1 MKTSPT
7 GIHLIKHFEGVR
19 FKPYMCSGNVW
30 TIGCG
35 HAMYPEQLRLKL
47 ADRAKFDL
55 KPKDNRIWTKEE
67 VDGLLKYDLQRF
79 ELGVLRLLGTVQPKQ
94 SEFDALVSFSFNL
107 GLGTFQRS
115 TVRSA
120 FIRGDKTRAGEVLL
134 KYCRAGGRILKGLQ
148 RRRLAEHAMFM
159 SGA

>member
-7 GIHLIKHFEGVR
+7 GIHLIKYFEGVKY
-19 FKPYMCSGNVW
+19 KPYMCSGNVW
-30 TIGCG
+30 TVGCG
-35 HAMYPEQLRLKL
+35 HALYPRQLVMNL
-47 ADRAKFDL
+47 ADRKQYKL
-55 KPKDNRIWTKEE
+55 KSEDNRIWTIEE

-120 FIRGDKTRAGEVLL
+120 FIRGDKETAGATLL
-134 KYCRAGGRILKGLQ
+134 KYCRAGGKVLLGLQ

>member
-1 MKTSPT
+1 MKTSDT
-7 GIHLIKHFEGVR
+7 GIHLIKYFEGVR
-19 FKPYMCSGNVW
+19 YKPYMCSGNVW
-30 TIGCG
+30 TVGCG
-35 HAMYPEQLRLKL
+35 HALYPRQLVMNL

-55 KPKDNRIWTKEE
+55 KPEDNRIWTKEE

-79 ELGVLRLLGTVQPKQ
+79 ELGVLRLLGTLQPTQ
-94 SEFDALVSFSFNL
+94 AEFDSLVSFSFNL

-120 FIRGDKTRAGEVLL
+120 FLRGDKTRAGEVLL
-134 KYCRAGGRILKGLQ
+134 KYCRAGGRVLKGLQ
-148 RRRLAEHAMFM
+148 RRRMAEHAMFM

>member
-1 MKTSPT
+1 MKTSAT
-7 GIHLIKHFEGVR
+7 GIDLIKYFEGVR
-19 FKPYMCSGNVW
+19 YRPYMCSGNVW

-35 HAMYPEQLRLKL
+35 HALYPRQLVMNL
-47 ADRAKFDL
+47 ANRKEYKL
-55 KPKDNRIWTKEE
+55 KPEDNRVWTKEE

-79 ELGVLRLLGTVQPKQ
+79 ELGVLRLLGSVQPRQ

-120 FIRGDKTRAGEVLL
+120 FIRGDKETAGETLL
-134 KYCRAGGRILKGLQ
+134 KYCRAGGKVLQGLQ
-148 RRRLAEHAMFM
+148 RRRLAEHALLMR
-159 SGA
+159 G

>member
-1 MKTSPT
+1 MKTSAT
-7 GIHLIKHFEGVR
+7 GIDLIKYFEGVR
-19 FKPYMCSGNVW
+19 YRPYMCSGNVW

-35 HAMYPEQLRLKL
+35 HALYPRQLVMNL
-47 ADRAKFDL
+47 ANRKEYKL
-55 KPKDNRIWTKEE
+55 KPEDNRVWTKEE

-79 ELGVLRLLGTVQPKQ
+79 EAGVLRLLGAVQPKQ

-120 FIRGDKTRAGEVLL
+120 FIRGDKETAGETLL
-134 KYCRAGGRILKGLQ
+134 KYCRAGGKVLQGLQ
-148 RRRLAEHAMFM
+148 RRRLAEHALLMR
-159 SGA
+159 G

>member
-7 GIHLIKHFEGVR
+7 GIHLIKYFEGVKY
-19 FKPYMCSGNVW
+19 KPYMCSGNVW
-30 TIGCG
+30 TVGCG
-35 HAMYPEQLRLKL
+35 HALYLRQLVMNL
-47 ADRAKFDL
+47 ADRKQYKL
-55 KPKDNRIWTKEE
+55 KPEDNRIWTIEE

-120 FIRGDKTRAGEVLL
+120 FLRGDKTRAGEVLL

-148 RRRLAEHAMFM
+148 RRRIAEHAMFM

>member
-1 MKTSPT
+1 
-7 GIHLIKHFEGVR
+7 
-19 FKPYMCSGNVW
+19 
-30 TIGCG
+30 
-35 HAMYPEQLRLKL
+35 MYDAQLRMKL
-47 ADRAKFDL
+47 ADRKKFKL
-55 KPKDNRIWTKEE
+55 KEKDKRKWTKEE
-67 VDGLLKYDLQRF
+67 VDELLRHDLQRF

-120 FIRGDKTRAGEVLL
+120 FLRGDKERAGEVLL

-148 RRRLAEHAMFM
+148 RRRAAEHAIFM

>member
-35 HAMYPEQLRLKL
+35 HALYPRQLVMNLV
-47 ADRAKFDL
+47 DRAKFDL
-55 KPKDNRIWTKEE
+55 KPEDNRIWTKEE

-134 KYCRAGGRILKGLQ
+134 MYRRAGGRILQGLV

>member
-7 GIHLIKHFEGVR
+7 GIHLIKYFEGVKY
-19 FKPYMCSGNVW
+19 KPYMCSGNVW
-30 TIGCG
+30 TVGCG
-35 HAMYPEQLRLKL
+35 HALYPRQLVMNL
-47 ADRAKFDL
+47 ADRKQYKL
-55 KPKDNRIWTKEE
+55 KPEDDRIWSSEE

-79 ELGVLRLLGTVQPKQ
+79 ELGVLRLLGSLQPTQ

-115 TVRSA
+115 TIRSA
-120 FIRGDKTRAGEVLL
+120 FLRGDKTRAGEVLL
-134 KYCRAGGRILKGLQ
+134 MYRRAGGRILQGLV

>member
-7 GIHLIKHFEGVR
+7 GIHLIKYFEGVKY
-19 FKPYMCSGNVW
+19 KPYMCSGNVW
-30 TIGCG
+30 TVGCG
-35 HAMYPEQLRLKL
+35 HALYPRQLVMNL
-47 ADRAKFDL
+47 ADRKQYKL
-55 KPKDNRIWTKEE
+55 KPEDDRIWSSEE
-67 VDGLLKYDLQRF
+67 IDDLLRKDLLRF
-79 ELGVLRLLGTVQPKQ
+79 EAGVLRLLGTVQPKQ

-134 KYCRAGGRILKGLQ
+134 KYCRAGGKVLKGLQ
-148 RRRLAEHAMFM
+148 RRRLAEHALLMR
-159 SGA
+159 G

>member
-1 MKTSPT
+1 MKTSAT

-19 FKPYMCSGNVW
+19 YRPYRCSGNVW
-30 TIGCG
+30 TVGCG
-35 HAMYPEQLRLKL
+35 HALYPRQLVMNL

-55 KPKDNRIWTKEE
+55 KPEDNRTWTKEE
-67 VDGLLKYDLQRF
+67 VDGLLRYDLQRF
-79 ELGVLRLLGTVQPKQ
+79 ERGVLRLLGSLQPTQ

-120 FIRGDKTRAGEVLL
+120 FLRGDKTRAGEVLL
-134 KYCRAGGRILKGLQ
+134 MYRRAGGRILQGLV

>member
-1 MKTSPT
+1 VKTSET
-7 GIHLIKHFEGVR
+7 GIHLIKFFEGVR
-19 FKPYMCSGNVW
+19 YKPYMCSGNVW
-30 TIGCG
+30 TVGCG
-35 HAMYPEQLRLKL
+35 HALYPRQLAMNL

-55 KPKDNRIWTKEE
+55 KPEDNREWTKEE
-67 VDGLLKYDLQRF
+67 VDGLLKHDIQRF
-79 ELGVLRLLGTVQPKQ
+79 ELGVLRLLGTLQPTQ

-134 KYCRAGGRILKGLQ
+134 KYCRAGGRVLKGLQ
-148 RRRLAEHAMFM
+148 RRRMAEHAMFM

>member
-1 MKTSPT
+1 MKTSDT
-7 GIHLIKHFEGVR
+7 GIHLIKYFEGVR
-19 FKPYMCSGNVW
+19 YKPYMCSGNVW
-30 TIGCG
+30 TVGCG
-35 HAMYPEQLRLKL
+35 HALYPRQLAMNL

-55 KPKDNRIWTKEE
+55 KPEDNRIWTKEE

-79 ELGVLRLLGTVQPKQ
+79 ELGVLRLLGTLQPTQ
-94 SEFDALVSFSFNL
+94 AEFDSLVSFSFNL

-120 FIRGDKTRAGEVLL
+120 FLRGDKTRAGEVLL
-134 KYCRAGGRILKGLQ
+134 KYCRAGGRVLKGLQ
-148 RRRLAEHAMFM
+148 RRRMAEHAMFM

>member
-47 ADRAKFDL
+47 VDRAKFDL
-55 KPKDNRIWTKEE
+55 KPKDNRTWTKEE
-67 VDGLLKYDLQRF
+67 VDDLLRYDLQRF
-79 ELGVLRLLGTVQPKQ
+79 ERGVLRLLGTVSPTQ
-94 SEFDALVSFSFNL
+94 SEFGRHLSVVIKRVL
-107 GLGTFQRS
+107 GKF
-115 TVRSA
+115 
-120 FIRGDKTRAGEVLL
+120 F
-134 KYCRAGGRILKGLQ
+134 
-148 RRRLAEHAMFM
+148 
-159 SGA
+159 

>member
-1 MKTSPT
+1 MKTSAT
-7 GIHLIKHFEGVR
+7 GIDLIKYFEGVR
-19 FKPYMCSGNVW
+19 YRPYMCSGNVW

-35 HAMYPEQLRLKL
+35 HALYPRQLVMNL
-47 ADRAKFDL
+47 ADRKEYKL
-55 KPKDNRIWTKEE
+55 KPEDNRVWTKEE

-79 ELGVLRLLGTVQPKQ
+79 ELGVFRLLGAVQPKQ

-120 FIRGDKTRAGEVLL
+120 FIRGDKETAGETLL
-134 KYCRAGGRILKGLQ
+134 KYCRAGGKVLQGLQ
-148 RRRLAEHAMFM
+148 RRRLAEHALLMR
-159 SGA
+159 G

>member
-7 GIHLIKHFEGVR
+7 GIDLIKYFEGVR
-19 FKPYMCSGNVW
+19 YRPYMCSGNVW
-30 TIGCG
+30 TVGCG
-35 HAMYPEQLRLKL
+35 HALYPRQLVMNL
-47 ADRAKFDL
+47 ADRKEYKL
-55 KPKDNRIWTKEE
+55 KPEDNRVWTKEE

-79 ELGVLRLLGTVQPKQ
+79 ELGVLRLLGAVQPKQ

-148 RRRLAEHAMFM
+148 RRRLAEHALLMR
-159 SGA
+159 G

>member
-1 MKTSPT
+1 MKTSAT
-7 GIHLIKHFEGVR
+7 GIDLIKYFEGVR
-19 FKPYMCSGNVW
+19 YRPYMCSGNVW

-35 HAMYPEQLRLKL
+35 HALYPRQLVMNL
-47 ADRAKFDL
+47 ADRKEYKL
-55 KPKDNRIWTKEE
+55 KPEDNRVWTKEE

-79 ELGVLRLLGTVQPKQ
+79 ELGVLRLLGSVQPRQ

-134 KYCRAGGRILKGLQ
+134 KYCRAGGKVLKGLQ
-148 RRRLAEHAMFM
+148 RRRLAEHALLMR
-159 SGA
+159 G

>member
-7 GIHLIKHFEGVR
+7 GIHLIKYFEGVKY
-19 FKPYMCSGNVW
+19 KPYMCSGNVW
-30 TIGCG
+30 TVGCG
-35 HAMYPEQLRLKL
+35 HALYPRQLVMNL

-55 KPKDNRIWTKEE
+55 KPEDNRIWTKEE

-120 FIRGDKTRAGEVLL
+120 FIRGDKETAGETLL
-134 KYCRAGGRILKGLQ
+134 KYCRAGGKVLQGLQ
-148 RRRLAEHAMFM
+148 RRRIAEHALLMR
-159 SGA
+159 G